1 MHFWRP
7 PKITNFG
14 NTPPPLSTNNRI
26 RKHMTNFKTPI
37 PPSPPFLATNYRRIS
52 FLPCFLKVLE
62 RIMYNRF
69 HPNLDQNKV
78 WYIINNLGLE
88 LVIQTIIKW
97 LNQRCELFLK
107 KMRMKWQL
115 TFFSLNFSDTL
126 RSNGWS
132 QDTGKFLEFSKIF
145 IVWKS
150 HFRVF

>member
-14 NTPPPLSTNNRI
+14 NTPPPPHPQTIESVNIWQISRPL
-26 RKHMTNFKTPI
+26 
-37 PPSPPFLATNYRRIS
+37 SPPFLATNYRRIS

-78 WYIINNLGLE
+78 WYIISNLGLE

-132 QDTGKFLEFSKIF
+132 QDTGKFFRIFKDLYCLKIPF
-145 IVWKS
+145 
-150 HFRVF
+150 